1 MGTQSI
7 HVAPF
12 SHISRVTRH
21 VSWTL
26 ADFFSILLVG
36 DQREGMVHI
45 YMHWKL
51 ILGTIAVP
59 LAVGIGVLPAMST
72 LDGSTPQLPR
82 PDHIVMVI
90 EENHSYSQIIESP
103 DAPYINS
110 LAAQGAV
117 FTQSLGVTYPSQ
129 PNYLALFSGSTQ
141 GITDNSCPHTF
152 TAPNFGYALLAA
164 GLTFAGYS
172 EDLPSVGSLICS
184 VGLYARKHNPWVNW
198 QDSVANG
205 LPATANMPLT
215 GFPTEYDKLPTV
227 SVIVPNQVNDMHNG
241 KNPGA
246 IQTGDRWLQEHL
258 DAYVQWAERHNSL
271 LIVTWDEDNK
281 KENNRIVTLFVGPMV
296 QAGRYEQRITHY
308 NVLRT
313 IEDLYGLSHAG
324 ASAEAAPIIQIWKV
338 PPRP

>member
-1 MGTQSI
+1 
-7 HVAPF
+7 
-12 SHISRVTRH
+12 
-21 VSWTL
+21 
-26 ADFFSILLVG
+26 
-36 DQREGMVHI
+36 MVHI
-45 YMHWKL
+45 HMHWKL

-110 LAAQGAV
+110 LAALGAV
-117 FTQSLGVTYPSQ
+117 FTQSFGVSYPSQ

-152 TAPNFGYALLAA
+152 TTPNFGYALLAA

-184 VGLYARKHNPWVNW
+184 VGLYVRKHNPWVNW

-205 LPATANMPLT
+205 LPATVNMPLT

-241 KNPGA
+241 ENPAA

-258 DAYVQWAERHNSL
+258 HAYVQWAERHNSL

-324 ASAEAAPIIQIWKV
+324 ASVDAAPIIQIWKPAHSV
-338 PPRP
+338 LPPP